1 MFPDKKKKKKKSIPI
16 DPTWRIIIESCQ
28 IKRTVGKRF
37 CVSFMP
43 VARDRGRR
51 KRGEAKVGET
61 SQESRHRDWGR
72 FPLILNK
79 EHKVVLFPPGFQTV
93 RNPPGVKHDPLSL
106 SITRPL
112 RFAVLCLVLG
122 TPFSPF
128 SIPLLT
134 PSFFSLS
141 LFFIPFRLRCGSG
154 DIPHS
159 LLMLQIQ
166 FLSLFFFLPSP
177 PSPRIGPLSRGKGE
191 KPQKG
196 LRPGERIVSL
206 SFAIVR
212 VTARE
217 SRNLSCFFSP
227 SLSLLLSLSF
237 SLSFFEERS
246 S

>member
-51 KRGEAKVGET
+51 KRGEARVGET

-134 PSFFSLS
+134 PLPFFS
-141 LFFIPFRLRCGSG
+141 F
-154 DIPHS
+154 
-159 LLMLQIQ
+159 
-166 FLSLFFFLPSP
+166 
-177 PSPRIGPLSRGKGE
+177 SPRSSFLFDCGAGAATSRT
-191 KPQKG
+191 
-196 LRPGERIVSL
+196 VY
-206 SFAIVR
+206 
-212 VTARE
+212 
-217 SRNLSCFFSP
+217 
-227 SLSLLLSLSF
+227 
-237 SLSFFEERS
+237 
-246 S
+246 

>member
-1 MFPDKKKKKKKSIPI
+1 MHIKINNRLLDDIKTLDVPRQKEKKKKSIPI

-51 KRGEAKVGET
+51 KRGEARVGET

-112 RFAVLCLVLG
+112 RFAVLCLVLE

-134 PSFFSLS
+134 PLPFFS
-141 LFFIPFRLRCGSG
+141 F
-154 DIPHS
+154 
-159 LLMLQIQ
+159 
-166 FLSLFFFLPSP
+166 
-177 PSPRIGPLSRGKGE
+177 SPRSSFLFDCGAGAATSRT
-191 KPQKG
+191 
-196 LRPGERIVSL
+196 VY
-206 SFAIVR
+206 
-212 VTARE
+212 
-217 SRNLSCFFSP
+217 
-227 SLSLLLSLSF
+227 
-237 SLSFFEERS
+237 
-246 S
+246 